1 MVDRAALEEGKEGG
15 SEEGEAVMEGGTGLE
30 GGVAMEKGDSLE
42 GELVLVAGVEERR
55 VGEGTAVGLAGSCD
69 PTEEGPRVVG
79 RPPLNER
86 GRRDGDGGLLDD
98 DGGATSDDVTRTSL
112 PPPFT
117 SDATS

>member
-1 MVDRAALEEGKEGG
+1 MVDRAALEEGKEE
-15 SEEGEAVMEGGTGLE
+15 EEGEAVMEGGTGLE

-55 VGEGTAVGLAGSCD
+55 VGEGTAVGLAGNCD

-79 RPPLNER
+79 RPPLDEP
-86 GRRDGDGGLLDD
+86 GRWDGDGGLLD
-98 DGGATSDDVTRTSL
+98 DGGATSDDVRRTAL